1 MRLLRMPSVPVPTYT
16 ISGFDSDTRIAPM
29 EGVWKNPSE
38 TFCQLSPALVVFQ
51 TPPPD
56 APMKKV
62 SGWSLTPAT
71 AVTRPPR
78 LGPRERK
85 WSSRKRSCGTVSPPP
100 TPRSG
105 EDPHASPHGG
115 VRDSA
120 TWYESVKGPNL
131 LRIGLGD
138 PSAGRGVVY
147 TAESSFVFRDGKLA
161 SSSAD
166 GNPFLPL
173 IMGVYLQPVEETERQ
188 LAHHGVDVSKAY

>member
-1 MRLLRMPSVPVPTYT
+1 MPSVPVPTYT

-85 WSSRKRSCGTVSPPP
+85 WSSRKRSCGTVSPAKE
-100 TPRSG
+100 PR
-105 EDPHASPHGG
+105 A
-115 VRDSA
+115 A
-120 TWYESVKGPNL
+120 
-131 LRIGLGD
+131 
-138 PSAGRGVVY
+138 
-147 TAESSFVFRDGKLA
+147 AERTRWSSIR
-161 SSSAD
+161 SSSVR
-166 GNPFLPL
+166 GGFRGPR
-173 IMGVYLQPVEETERQ
+173 E
-188 LAHHGVDVSKAY
+188 AHGSGQVH